1 MSTTPA
7 ALLTAAVLSVA
18 GLMPTLSLVGPRLL
32 VVPLLPLTGAVIAA
46 LSATAYVAVG
56 GSFVGWFVGL
66 TLASALAV
74 ALIWWQWSDRRP
86 WRDQRRPQAL
96 RHGWTRLTGMAGVLA
111 VLGACAWN
119 LRGLATPTVGF
130 DARALWLMRAGWFLQ
145 SHQQLLIK
153 MRVPDVILTQSAY
166 PPLVSA
172 TTALAWR
179 ISGDHSLRLGVVIIA
194 VLNTCALLSAAS
206 AFIAAGRRAAG
217 RRAAVGATSDHHDGA
232 VTAAPDTAVS
242 TARGRTLLAPVLVGP
257 LAACLLIFV
266 AFGITEPFITN
277 GYADPI
283 WSLAAVGAVAYGL
296 QLEVSA
302 SHRGMAL
309 ILLLVA
315 GMSKDEG
322 VVTAGL
328 LIGLVTLRGI
338 LTLSPPERRRW
349 WWRPIL
355 MGFVEVV
362 LIGLWPLLMRIIHA
376 RGDSAPV
383 SPAHEYV
390 SRTRAAYD
398 GMVPYLHVVVLA
410 APIAVVGAVALS
422 GVRRRS
428 GVGNELWGW
437 AALAAGLVA
446 ILGAFATGTG
456 AIGPWLTSTVHRVTE
471 FSALTG
477 WWIVAM
483 WAVVASASLATE
495 WGPPGHGK
503 NRASAA
509 PWRGQLEPDGPL
521 TPVVVAAE

>member
-7 ALLTAAVLSVA
+7 ALLTAVVLSLA
-18 GLMPTLSLVGPRLL
+18 GLLPALALVGPRLL

-56 GSFVGWFVGL
+56 GSFIGWFIGL
-66 TLASALAV
+66 ALAGALAV
-74 ALIWWQWSDRRP
+74 AVIWWRWPDHRP
-86 WRDQRRPQAL
+86 WRGQRPLQVL
-96 RHGWTRLTGMAGVLA
+96 RHGWPRLTGIAGVLA
-111 VLGACAWN
+111 LLGACAWN
-119 LRGLATPTVGF
+119 LRGLATATVGF

-179 ISGDHSLRLGVVIIA
+179 ITGDQSVRLGVVIIA
-194 VLNTCALLSAAS
+194 VLNTCALVSAAA
-206 AFIAAGRRAAG
+206 AFIAAGRRAAV
-217 RRAAVGATSDHHDGA
+217 VGATSDGHDGG
-232 VTAAPDTAVS
+232 VSSPPDTPVS
-242 TARGRTLLAPVLVGP
+242 TVKGRTLLAPLLVGP
-257 LAACLLIFV
+257 VAACLLIFV
-266 AFGITEPFITN
+266 AFGITEPFMTN

-296 QLEVSA
+296 QLEMSA

-328 LIGLVTLRGI
+328 LIGLITVRGI
-338 LTLSPPERRRW
+338 LTLSSPERRRW
-349 WWRPIL
+349 WWRPL
-355 MGFVEVV
+355 LLGCVEVA
-362 LIGLWPLLMRIIHA
+362 LIALWPLLMRVIHA

-383 SPAHEYV
+383 SPAHDYV
-390 SRTRAAYD
+390 SRARAAYD
-398 GMVPYLHVVVLA
+398 GMVPYLHVIVLA
-410 APIAVVGAVALS
+410 APLAVVGALVLS

-428 GVGNELWGW
+428 GAGNELWGW

-483 WAVVASASLATE
+483 WAVVASASFAGTSRRRHHGNHRASGAP
-495 WGPPGHGK
+495 WPGH
-503 NRASAA
+503 
-509 PWRGQLEPDGPL
+509 LEPDRPL
-521 TPVVVAAE
+521 TSVTAAAE